1 MTDSISYTE
10 PSTKRGEAQGGCSVS
25 TGEWFVVCVVR
36 DASDGSTGP
45 QTRKAPLDVG
55 QVVLRVVEGVLE

>member
-1 MTDSISYTE
+1 MPFGAASIRR
-10 PSTKRGEAQGGCSVS
+10 PLVIRCGCSVS